1 MYTTTPEQLDIP
13 TPARHLALALLLLLP
28 PAAQG
33 EAFEAFALALPGEA
47 RAIEMVPISGGSF
60 VMGGPAGEAGRDAS
74 EVPQREVSVSDFWM
88 SRFEI
93 DWQQYELFVYRDD
106 AEFNKR
112 APEHVLR
119 ALAID
124 GVTGA
129 TAPYADMSFG
139 MGKAGYPAIN
149 ITRYAAQAYARWLS
163 ARTGR
168 FFRLPTEAEWEYACR
183 AGTTTPWSF
192 GADPG
197 AMDEYAV
204 HAGNSNGQYAPT
216 GTRAAN
222 PLGLHDMHG
231 NVAEWTLDQLATYAA
246 QATHNPYRRPDALYP
261 GVVRGGSWMDDPRA
275 LRCAARQPSA
285 PEWKERDP
293 QLPKS
298 LWWHTN
304 APFVGFRL
312 VAPRVQPPRA
322 EIQKYWLDAREDYGI

>member
-1 MYTTTPEQLDIP
+1 MDTAKTEIPAIRPTTTS
-13 TPARHLALALLLLLP
+13 LAIICLLLFS
-28 PAAQG
+28 AAASG
-33 EAFEAFALALPGEA
+33 SDFEPFTLALPGEA
-47 RAIEMVPISGGSF
+47 GELEMAPVNGGCF
-60 VMGGPAGEAGRDAS
+60 AMGSAEREPGHVATEAP
-74 EVPQREVSVSDFWM
+74 VREVCVDDFWM
-88 SRFEI
+88 GRFEI
-93 DWQQYELFVYRDD
+93 DWQQYELLVYRDEAEFGKRASD
-106 AEFNKR
+106 AEL
-112 APEHVLR
+112 E

-183 AGTTTPWSF
+183 GGTATPWSF
-192 GADPG
+192 GAN
-197 AMDEYAV
+197 AAAADE
-204 HAGNSNGQYAPT
+204 HAIFAINSEGGYAPI
-216 GTRAAN
+216 GSRAPN
-222 PLGLHDMHG
+222 PLGLYDMHG
-231 NVAEWTLDQLATYAA
+231 NVAEWTLDQFAPYPDEPAK
-246 QATHNPYRRPDALYP
+246 NPYNRPEELYP
-261 GVVRGGSWMDDPRA
+261 GVVRGGSWMDEPEA
-275 LRCAARQPSA
+275 LRCAARRPSA

-312 VAPRVQPPRA
+312 VAPRKQPPA
-322 EIQKYWLDAREDYGI
+322 EIIERFWLDALEDYGT

>member
-1 MYTTTPEQLDIP
+1 MWLSCQASAAADFAPFSVRL
-13 TPARHLALALLLLLP
+13 
-28 PAAQG
+28 PAA
-33 EAFEAFALALPGEA
+33 AP
-47 RAIEMVPISGGSF
+47 AIEMLPVSGGRF
-60 VMGGPAGEAGRDAS
+60 LMGSPESEVGRDAS
-74 EVPQREVSVSDFWM
+74 ESPQHEVSVGDFWM

-93 DWQQYELFVYRDD
+93 DWQQYELFVYRDA
-106 AEFNKR
+106 AEFGRR
-112 APEHVLR
+112 APAATLE

-124 GVTGA
+124 AVTGA

-149 ITRYAAQAYARWLS
+149 ITRHAAQAYARWLS

-183 AGTTTPWSF
+183 GGTTTPWSF
-192 GADPG
+192 GAAADAAG
-197 AMDEYAV
+197 EHAV
-204 HAGNSNGQYAPT
+204 HAGNSGGQYART

-231 NVAEWTLDQLATYAA
+231 NVAEWTLDQFAA
-246 QATHNPYRRPDALYP
+246 YPDAAVQDPYNPPTDLYP
-261 GVVRGGSWMDDPRA
+261 GVVRGGSWMDEPAA
-275 LRCAARQPSA
+275 LRCAARRPSA

-312 VAPRVQPPRA
+312 VAPRVQPPPEELRR
-322 EIQKYWLDAREDYGI
+322 YWLEPMEDYGI